1 MSTTHIEDLAD
12 SFEPKAASR
21 MLLWVIIGVFTILLV
36 FAAITK
42 IDRVTRAQGRVVPSS
57 QLQIISNLEGGI
69 VSKIIAH
76 AGQRVARGAPLI
88 VLDKTTATADFN
100 RGSVTSNALQARII
114 RLQAEVQ
121 GTRPVWPAELA
132 LAAPDIVAGE
142 KRLYASRMEELNAL
156 IAAAAARAHAARQDA
171 AASSIVADTRSG
183 ASKSAAERAAL
194 IRPLVQR
201 GIEPRITLMQAEND
215 AAVAAGDAASAR
227 ESVGRA
233 QAGVAEA
240 RAQIAQ
246 AKAEWLA
253 RAGQDLAEARANYAA
268 QQSLLAASSDRV
280 RRTTVTAPVAGTV
293 NRVLV
298 ATPGGT
304 VQPGAPLVE
313 LVPADDRLVV
323 DAQVRP
329 NDIGFISIGQKATVK
344 LTAYDYTLYGS
355 LPGEVIRISPD
366 ATINQQD
373 GTSFYVIRIAVKRDA
388 IVSAVG
394 ERLPIGAGM
403 VAEVDLLGAK
413 RTVLSYLLTPITR
426 VTDMAFREK

>member
-1 MSTTHIEDLAD
+1 MSQMHIEDLTD
-12 SFEPKAASR
+12 SFEPKSASR
-21 MLLWVIIGVFTILLV
+21 LLLWVIIGVFTILIV
-36 FAAITK
+36 FAGFTK

-69 VSKIIAH
+69 VSKILVRT
-76 AGQRVARGAPLI
+76 GQKVTRGAPLV

-100 RGSVTSNALQARII
+100 RGSITSYALQARVI

-121 GTRPVWPAELA
+121 GNQPVWPADLT
-132 LAAPDIVAGE
+132 LAAPDLVAGE
-142 KRLYASRMEELNAL
+142 KRLYASRMEELSAL
-156 IAAAAARAHAARQDA
+156 IAAANARARAARQDA
-171 AASSIVADTRSG
+171 ASSGIVADTRSG

-201 GIEPRITLMQAEND
+201 GIEPRITLLQAEND

-233 QAGVAEA
+233 EAGVAEA

-246 AKAEWLA
+246 SKADWLA
-253 RAGQDLAEARANYAA
+253 RAGQDLAEARANLAG
-268 QQSLLAASSDRV
+268 QQSILAASEDRV
-280 RRTTVTAPVAGTV
+280 RRTTVTAPVGGTI

-304 VQPGAPLVE
+304 IQPGAPIVE
-313 LVPADDRLVV
+313 LVPADDRLVIE
-323 DAQVRP
+323 AQVRP
-329 NDIGFISIGQKATVK
+329 NDIGFIAVGQRATVK

-366 ATINQQD
+366 ATVNQQD
-373 GTSFYVIRIAVKRDA
+373 GSSFYTIRVAVKRDA
-388 IVSAVG
+388 IVSPVG

-426 VTDMAFREK
+426 VTEMAFREQ